1 MNQDDP
7 IKTAANTFGLIGQVI
22 KAAGD
27 NPRVKEAANNLAK
40 TAITVTKA
48 INNVLLPIAAV
59 NFGFDK
65 AREYFEKK
73 FESDMSEKVL
83 TIPPDQIV
91 NPKPSIAGPALQ
103 GLAFAHEEVNL
114 KEMYLNLLA
123 TAMDARV
130 AEKAHPAFVE
140 IIRQL
145 TSDEANLIRWI
156 LRYDKPTAIVEV
168 RRLTP
173 DFLGSH
179 QLIRH
184 MMPMI
189 DTATG
194 APREFPGFASM
205 VDNWIRLGLVEVDY
219 QRHLMDLDAYA
230 WIDQRP
236 EIKRYLQT
244 EGSERRFLEY
254 RKGIIQRTSLGLE
267 FAKTVGLLD

>member
-7 IKTAANTFGLIGQVI
+7 IKTAANTIGLIGEVI

-27 NPRVKEAANNLAK
+27 NPHLKEAANNLAK
-40 TAITVTKA
+40 TAVTITKT

-73 FESDMSEKVL
+73 FEKDMSEKVSA
-83 TIPPDQIV
+83 IPPDQIV

-130 AEKAHPAFVE
+130 TEKAHPAFVE

-189 DTATG
+189 DTTTG
-194 APREFPGFASM
+194 APREFPRFASM

-219 QRHLMDLDAYA
+219 QHHLMDSDAYA

-236 EIKRYLQT
+236 EIKRYLEL
-244 EGSERRFLEY
+244 EGSEGRFLEY